1 MSKKSDDANNI
12 KFNIDVECEEDPKEL
27 RKKLIDIFHTAN
39 KEFAEQF
46 YEDNQDEIDTIHSL
60 MHCLTFK
67 PTEDENIMESKIPT
81 DAYDEDGELKE
92 SYRKAYRTILEENRK
107 QNKELLKNAIESMDD
122 DAPEPVELADS
133 TSFQIKYIINDLI
146 ENTGIIE
153 GCTLIFKRTFTPVI
167 FKTLNQYASVLND
180 SNLNWRMEDY
190 DNEYVTLI
198 LGNRISIK
206 GELNCPK

>member
-153 GCTLIFKRTFTPVI
+153 GCTLIFKRTLTPVI

>member
-1 MSKKSDDANNI
+1 MSKKSDDTNNI

-153 GCTLIFKRTFTPVI
+153 GCTLIFKRTLTPVI

>member
-81 DAYDEDGELKE
+81 DAYEEDGELKE